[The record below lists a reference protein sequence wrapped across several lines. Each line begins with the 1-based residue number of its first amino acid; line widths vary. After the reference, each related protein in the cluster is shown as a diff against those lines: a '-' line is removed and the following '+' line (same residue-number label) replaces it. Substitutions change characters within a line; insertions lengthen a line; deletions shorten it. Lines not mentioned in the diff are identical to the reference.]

1 MVFKWNAAPNGSVSR
16 VPGPALAV
24 FLLLS
29 AKLSQPATSL
39 SVSTARHIQFQPM
52 QRVTQNW
59 QHHRRTIRTQT
70 NKLTASSSTHGVP
83 APDFNRSPT
92 TKQHSDPPHGA
103 CTGIVTINYMA
114 RLNDPGTPALES
126 TGASTLAESNL
137 SSQTLSPL
145 LLSYRQL
152 VGQLNWND
160 RQNGAHRQGGMRI
173 QRRVESSGAPHGST
187 CRHDLQQCY
196 AQ

>member
-1 MVFKWNAAPNGSVSR
+1 MLRQTGQSVACQVRLSRSSCSCQRSLVSR
-16 VPGPALAV
+16 PLL
-24 FLLLS
+24 FLS
-29 AKLSQPATSL
+29 RPR
-39 SVSTARHIQFQPM
+39 RHIQFHPM

-126 TGASTLAESNL
+126 TVTGASTLAESNL
-137 SSQTLSPL
+137 SSQTLPPL

-187 CRHDLQQCY
+187 CRHDLQQCC